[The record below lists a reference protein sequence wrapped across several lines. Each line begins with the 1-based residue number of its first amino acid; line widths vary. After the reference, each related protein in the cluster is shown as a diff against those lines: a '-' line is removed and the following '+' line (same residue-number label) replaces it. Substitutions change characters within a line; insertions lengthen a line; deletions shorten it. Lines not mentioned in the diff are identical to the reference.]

1 MLSMS
6 VDAPHS
12 TNGETE
18 CRSKMDCELT
28 FGLK

>member
-1 MLSMS
+1 